1 MAKKSKDEE
10 PKEKLSK
17 EEQAEQKQLE
27 KEKKKQEEERLKRKK
42 LREKK
47 AKEKQKKELKRIK
60 SIVNLPFKLLVNISV
75 VAALLS
81 FLITYFLLNK
91 DPISTI
97 MTSFLIFSVIYLG
110 IGIITVAIFW
120 FLSLEKEKAFA
131 EAEREEERKR
141 QEEERLKKE
150 EELKEL
156 EQIEKEIASNRFK
169 TEKAKPYLEN
179 EPPVR
184 VPKST
189 PEIPSEDELGANLIN
204 NDNDGFDP
212 LNSFSTTSSEDDDYL
227 KEIMK

>member
-10 PKEKLSK
+10 PKEELSK

-27 KEKKKQEEERLKRKK
+27 KEKKKQQEERLKKKK

-47 AKEKQKKELKRIK
+47 AKEKQRKELKRIK
-60 SIVNLPFKLLVNISV
+60 SLVNLPFQLLVNISV

-110 IGIITVAIFW
+110 IGIITVSIFW
-120 FLSLEKEKAFA
+120 FLSIEKEKAFA
-131 EAEREEERKR
+131 EAEKEEERKR

-156 EQIEKEIASNRFK
+156 EQIEKEIAANRFK
-169 TEKAKPYLEN
+169 TERAKPYLES
-179 EPPVR
+179 EPPL
-184 VPKST
+184 PIPNST
-189 PEIPSEDELGANLIN
+189 PEIPREDELGANIIN
-204 NDNDGFDP
+204 NNETFDP
-212 LNSFSTTSSEDDDYL
+212 LSSFSTSSQDDDEYL
-227 KEIMK
+227 KEMMK